1 MSSREISDN
10 ARPPLAINIRSS
22 SFILSSLL
30 PTRDNCV
37 YICIYL
43 FMYVYRKRSRA
54 HDRVIFPRLAPSPPR
69 FTISSLNCWDIGR
82 RIKRRWGFTFDGCT
96 VEWNM
101 RGGERWT
108 FERVIGI
115 LVSIRGN
122 LRKED
127 IFILRAIFLYISS
140 LSTFKKLGLYD
151 FLIGNRAREISFKI
165 VVELSF

>member
-10 ARPPLAINIRSS
+10 ARPPLAINIRSG

-30 PTRDNCV
+30 PSRDNCV
-37 YICIYL
+37 YICIYI

-54 HDRVIFPRLAPSPPR
+54 HDRVIFPRLAPSPPPR

-101 RGGERWT
+101 RGGGKMNFWKGYWHPRVYSRKFMERGY
-108 FERVIGI
+108 IY
-115 LVSIRGN
+115 
-122 LRKED
+122 
-127 IFILRAIFLYISS
+127 AIFLYISS